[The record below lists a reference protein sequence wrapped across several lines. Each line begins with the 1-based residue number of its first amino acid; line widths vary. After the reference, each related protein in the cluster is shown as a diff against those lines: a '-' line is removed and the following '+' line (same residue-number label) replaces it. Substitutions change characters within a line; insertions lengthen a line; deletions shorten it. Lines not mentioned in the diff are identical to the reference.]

1 MSSHQWL
8 CSRCAETNHIIV
20 DKEMQQIRICSFC
33 GVQNWCWLTSAPAP
47 KVPKVTK
54 KKKKS
59 STYHTKTLRLPKAT
73 FKDLKKEAKKVG
85 CSVHSLILNYI
96 HTGLFPPLIQTQ
108 SGYIPA
114 PAPVRPPA
122 IGLPPSRKKEEKS
135 DLVKEIEKHP
145 MFKKMKERYM

>member
-1 MSSHQWL
+1 
-8 CSRCAETNHIIV
+8 
-20 DKEMQQIRICSFC
+20 
-33 GVQNWCWLTSAPAP
+33 LTSAPAP

-54 KKKKS
+54 KRKKS
-59 STYHTKTLRLPKAT
+59 AAYHTKTLRLPKAT

-114 PAPVRPPA
+114 QPPVQRPPA
-122 IGLPPSRKKEEKS
+122 VGLPPSRKKKS
-135 DLVKEIEKHP
+135 KDKDPLIAEIEKHP
-145 MFKKMKERYM
+145 MFIRQKKRYGD